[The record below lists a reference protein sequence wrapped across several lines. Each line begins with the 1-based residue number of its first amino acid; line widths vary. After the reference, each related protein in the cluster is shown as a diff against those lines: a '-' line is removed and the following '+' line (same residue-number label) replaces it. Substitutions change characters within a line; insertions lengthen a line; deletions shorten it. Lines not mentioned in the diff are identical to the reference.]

1 MPRRPAE
8 PSRRRRGLS
17 LPPQSESRGCF
28 TAFIAAAAITIYVLD
43 LAANPYMMITQWWV
57 PSRPPLADAIIATR
71 RLEELNG
78 TEIAVLSRE
87 PRVEIIRSFLSAE
100 QMAHVLGLR
109 DQRRA
114 LSLKAKDTNKYL
126 FLDLKS
132 GAPAGEH
139 LAPGTIAAT
148 GDEVLSDVEKR
159 IASWV
164 GADVHPHA
172 TDLLLTF
179 STEDGLNEMS
189 GDFRRFNARTDDLH
203 VDTSGDYM
211 NCASVLIYLN
221 DAPIEAGT
229 VFPCL
234 PKGGLQ
240 SHAESDGWASRA
252 AHCKA
257 AGEELLQQPPFDID
271 APKRDGV
278 RFTKWA
284 RERKMGQALSPSL
297 TTIWEAAAVACDSD
311 GPALRVVP
319 EAGMA
324 LMWQHRDCLRPTW
337 VAELASQRTPP
348 SSDYRTFHARCLQKG
363 GFRSTLQKFI
373 RPTREALLKYVQAR
387 PQAQDSDG
395 SSSV

>member
-1 MPRRPAE
+1 MA
-8 PSRRRRGLS
+8 
-17 LPPQSESRGCF
+17 
-28 TAFIAAAAITIYVLD
+28 
-43 LAANPYMMITQWWV
+43 TQWWA
-57 PSRPPLADAIIATR
+57 STLPPLGDAIIATR
-71 RLEELNG
+71 HLEELNG
-78 TEIAVLSRE
+78 TEIGVLSDE
-87 PRVEIIRSFLSAE
+87 PRVEVIRSFLSAE
-100 QMAHVLGLR
+100 QSAHVLALR
-109 DQRRA
+109 DETRA
-114 LSLKAKDTNKYL
+114 LSLKAKDTNRYL

-148 GDEVLSDVEKR
+148 GDDILTDIENR

-164 GADVHPHA
+164 GAEVHPHA

-179 STEDGLNEMS
+179 STSDGPNQMS
-189 GDFRRFNARTDDLH
+189 GDFLRFNARTDDLH
-203 VDTSGDYM
+203 IDTSGDYM

-221 DAPIEAGT
+221 DAPVEAGT

-234 PKGGLQ
+234 PKGSVH
-240 SHAESDGWASRA
+240 SHAQSEEWSALT

-284 RERKMGQALSPSL
+284 RERKTGRTLSPSL
-297 TTIWEAAAVACDSD
+297 AAIWEAAAAACDRD

-324 LMWQHRDCLRPTW
+324 LMWQHRDCQQPTW
-337 VAELASQRTPP
+337 VTELASHRRPS

-373 RPTREALLKYVQAR
+373 RPTREALLKYAAGQ
-387 PQAQDSDG
+387 G
-395 SSSV
+395 

>member
-1 MPRRPAE
+1 MTAPSQEMPRRPE
-8 PSRRRRGLS
+8 PSPRRRGLP
-17 LPPQSESRGCF
+17 LPPQSVSRGCV
-28 TAFIAAAAITIYVLD
+28 TAACIAAAAIIAVVD
-43 LAANPYMMITQWWV
+43 HAANPYIAMVMQWWA
-57 PSRPPLADAIIATR
+57 PSLRPLADAIIATR
-71 RLEELNG
+71 HLEELNG
-78 TEIAVLSRE
+78 TEIGVLSHE

-100 QMAHVLGLR
+100 QLAHVLALR
-109 DQRRA
+109 DETRA
-114 LSLKAKDTNKYL
+114 LSLTSKDTNLYL

-139 LAPGTIAAT
+139 IAAGTIAVT
-148 GDEVLSDVEKR
+148 GDSVLSNVEKR

-179 STEDGLNEMS
+179 STSDGRNEMS
-189 GDFRRFNARTDDLH
+189 GDFLRFNARTDDLH

-211 NCASVLIYLN
+211 NCASVLVYLN
-221 DAPIEAGT
+221 DASTEAGT

-234 PKGGLQ
+234 PKGGVH
-240 SHAESDGWASRA
+240 SHAQGEEWASLA

-284 RERKMGQALSPSL
+284 RERKTGRALSPSL
-297 TTIWEAAAVACDSD
+297 TAIWEAAAAACDRD

-324 LMWQHRDCLRPTW
+324 LMWQHRNCLRPTW
-337 VAELASQRTPP
+337 VSELALQRRPS
-348 SSDYRTFHARCLQKG
+348 SSDYRTFHARCLQKD

-373 RPTREALLKYVQAR
+373 RPSREALLKYAAR
-387 PQAQDSDG
+387 QEQG
-395 SSSV
+395 